1 MPDEVTLDVTTIEEN
16 VTVETTA
23 GDVVEIQVVA
33 PTGPAGATGPAG
45 PNSVTSATTSDG
57 TANLSL
63 SNVSTTTATV
73 SGLLTATNLASGTAS
88 IGSALIVGDGDSV
101 KGRYDIFGNTSHFQ
115 WYSDSALY
123 GERSFTIT
131 TDNLTS
137 SGSYVYK
144 YPVGNGTIALTG
156 NTSGE
161 PDKLTGGTISG
172 TTTLNSTS
180 YTYGTGAAAAHRTA
194 LGLTTLATTTPG
206 TNVANFLEFPTSN
219 NLASAL
225 TDENGTGGGFVR
237 AEGATLTSPALVG
250 PVNLT
255 SQDASTAD
263 RVMTRDLSDTRYG
276 QKIYSTISTTS
287 STVLAS
293 YDALF
298 TKVLPVGY
306 YRFEYRV
313 WLKNNEASASISPR
327 INLTAS
333 SGTISVDGIRENRY
347 NQGSFLSSCF
357 RNASSANHDGGNLT
371 VGSPNF
377 TEGSMAFFGF
387 INVTA
392 QATMLFRFSHNTSA
406 PTNPTTVEGHLVL
419 EYLTAS

>member
-1 MPDEVTLDVTTIEEN
+1 
-16 VTVETTA
+16 
-23 GDVVEIQVVA
+23 
-33 PTGPAGATGPAG
+33 
-45 PNSVTSATTSDG
+45 
-57 TANLSL
+57 
-63 SNVSTTTATV
+63 
-73 SGLLTATNLASGTAS
+73 
-88 IGSALIVGDGDSV
+88 
-101 KGRYDIFGNTSHFQ
+101 
-115 WYSDSALY
+115 
-123 GERSFTIT
+123 
-131 TDNLTS
+131 
-137 SGSYVYK
+137 
-144 YPVGNGTIALTG
+144 
-156 NTSGE
+156 
-161 PDKLTGGTISG
+161 
-172 TTTLNSTS
+172 
-180 YTYGTGAAAAHRTA
+180 
-194 LGLTTLATTTPG
+194 LGLTTLATTTPAA
-206 TNVANFLEFPTSN
+206 NVANFLTSPTSD

-255 SQDASTAD
+255 SQDTSTAD
-263 RVMTRDLSDTRYG
+263 RVMTRDLSDARYG

-293 YDALF
+293 YDTLF

-313 WLKNNEASASISPR
+313 WLKNNEASAAISPR
-327 INLTAS
+327 LNFTAS